1 MKTLV
6 PVLTAALALSACAVS
21 QPRVRT
27 PEQTRTMSDAEAAQA
42 VAVATVPGQ
51 CFKLSQMGRHRVAAD
66 DSLHVRIGRRDV
78 YRFDM
83 DGPCLASA
91 TGRDLLLRQEAAGS
105 DTICRPSAI
114 RLTFQRPD
122 GTVSQC
128 VLKNYTLLSPRE
140 TAALPRAQ
148 RP

>member
-1 MKTLV
+1 MKTLI
-6 PVLTAALALSACAVS
+6 PVLAAALALSACAVS

-27 PEQTRTMSDAEAAQA
+27 PEQARTLSEGEATQA
-42 VAVATVPGQ
+42 VAIATAPGQ
-51 CFKLSQMGRHRVAAD
+51 CFRMSQMGRHRVASD
-66 DSLHVRIGRRDV
+66 DGLYVRVGRRDV

-83 DGPCLASA
+83 EGPCLTGA

-122 GTVSQC
+122 GSVSQC
-128 VLKNYTLLSPRE
+128 VLKNYTLLSRRE
-140 TAALPRAQ
+140 AGALPRAL